1 MRTRRKWPWVIAL
14 IALLAGL
21 GAWRADSAIRH
32 RGHPGLKIFL
42 KQWWRNYPASFA
54 QEPAVLE
61 IIVDEEGMAVLE
73 GVVERARE
81 RGVIEQEGNSY
92 VDGRFR
98 AGADAF
104 KGKLRIKGKMT
115 DHVEGRKWSFRV
127 IAKKDGGFMGMK
139 RFSLQHP
146 GTRNYLCDWFFHR
159 LSRGE
164 GMVALRYGFCR
175 VVLNDEDLGVYAY
188 EEHFGPE
195 LLENNGRLNGP
206 LLRFDPGL
214 FWQHRLNGIDG
225 IRVNDAY
232 GAYQAAALDAYGT
245 DDIAVDPTQKRY
257 FEEALALVDAFRR
270 GKRPA
275 SQVFNADR
283 IARRLA
289 LIDLVGGHHSLD
301 WSDVKFYFDPGAQR
315 LEPVSYESFSAFPTV
330 DLAGAYSYTGVFN
343 TDEDLHPQLLSD
355 PVVMAAYI
363 HHLERVSQKA
373 YLDSAFAALAGPLDT
388 ASATLYREFPY
399 KELDR
404 SIYYANQKAIQRLL
418 AAPRPLHAYIQ
429 GQRGDTLVLLAMP
442 TDALPVQVD
451 SLMLPDGRAFR
462 PVGSKLVPCRPR
474 GKVGE
479 PVELL
484 FLTGRVSD
492 SLLVDKVELLA
503 GLSGSA
509 KRSRIPVQPFRL
521 RLVQSLALPTHKEA
535 TFRSFPFVEVD
546 EAARTVRIQQGAWTV
561 DRDLVIPA
569 GYTVEAAAPLKLS
582 LVNGAEIV
590 SRSSLLWIGTD
601 ERPIIVTSP
610 DSSSRGVHVIEAT
623 GLSRLDHVHFS
634 TLMRYAYDQ
643 ERPADVSFHRSNVSL
658 EHCRFSG
665 TSATLVDIAL
675 GEAQLRSC
683 VFNGGSDQ
691 LELHFVNA
699 QISGT
704 RFDGA
709 GDEAVSLEGGGLS
722 MATSVI
728 AGPRGVALKAA
739 WKARV
744 ELREVRITGAGT
756 GLQGSEGSVI
766 TMTSGELDAA
776 QAVKAGKRE
785 PRYGPVR
792 IELKDVN
799 ASKAEATSTCGA
811 GSTIVINGKPV
822 GATKAAKG
830 T

>member
-1 MRTRRKWPWVIAL
+1 MRTRRKWPWVIAV
-14 IALLAGL
+14 IAVLAGL
-21 GAWRADSAIRH
+21 GAWRADAAIRH
-32 RGHPGLKIFL
+32 RGHPGLKTFL
-42 KQWWRNYPASFA
+42 NQWWHNYPASFA
-54 QEPAVLE
+54 QDPAVLE
-61 IIVDEEGMAVLE
+61 ITVDEEGMAVLE
-73 GVVERARE
+73 GVVDRARE
-81 RGVIEQEGNSY
+81 RGVIEQEGNAY
-92 VDGRFR
+92 VNGRFR
-98 AGADAF
+98 AGADDF

-175 VVLNDEDLGVYAY
+175 VTLNEEDLGIYAY

-206 LLRFDPGL
+206 LMRFDPGL
-214 FWQHRLNGIDG
+214 FWQHRLNGIDH

-245 DDIAVDPTQKRY
+245 DDIAADPQQKRY
-257 FEEALALVDAFRR
+257 FEEALSLVDAFRR
-270 GKRPA
+270 GERSA
-275 SQVFNADR
+275 SQVFHADR

-301 WSDVKFYFDPGAQR
+301 WSDVKFYYDLGSQL

-330 DLAGAYSYTGVFN
+330 ELAGAYSFTGAFH
-343 TDEDLHPQLLSD
+343 TADDLHAQLLSD
-355 PVVMAAYI
+355 PVVMTAYI
-363 HHLERVSQKA
+363 HHLERVARKA
-373 YLDSAFAALAGPLDT
+373 YLDSAFAALEGPLDT
-388 ASATLYREFPY
+388 ASATMYREFPY

-429 GQRGDTLVLLAMP
+429 EHRGDTLVLLAIP

-451 SLMLPDGRAFR
+451 SLVLPDGRAFR
-462 PVGSKLVPCRPR
+462 PVGRTLVPSRPR

-479 PVELL
+479 PVEIH
-484 FLTGRVSD
+484 FLTGTVSD
-492 SLLVDKVELLA
+492 SLLMDKVVLHA
-503 GLSGSA
+503 GLPGSA
-509 KRSRIPVQPFRL
+509 KRSKVPVQPFRL
-521 RLVQSLALPTHKEA
+521 RLVQSMALPAHKEP

-590 SRSSLLWIGTD
+590 SRSPLRWLGQD

-610 DSSSRGVHVIEAT
+610 DSSSRGMHVIGAS
-623 GLSRLDHVHFS
+623 GLSRLDNVHFS
-634 TLMRYAYDQ
+634 DLMRYANVQ
-643 ERPADVSFHRSNVSL
+643 ERTADVSFNGSNVSL

-665 TSATLVDIAL
+665 TGATLLDIAL

-683 VFNGGSDQ
+683 AFNGGSDQ

-709 GDEAVSLEGGGLS
+709 RDEAVSLEGGGLS
-722 MATSVI
+722 MASCVI
-728 AGPRGVALKAA
+728 LGPRGVALKASL
-739 WKARV
+739 KAHV
-744 ELREVRITGAGT
+744 ELREVRIAGAGS

-766 TMTSGELDAA
+766 TMISGELEAA

-792 IELKDVN
+792 IEMTDVN
-799 ASKAEATSTCGA
+799 ARNAEATSACGA